1 MNRYLVTGATGV
13 VGAAV
18 VGELLRRDDVEIYV
32 LLRATDIAH
41 AARRVEQ
48 LAAFLRLPE
57 QLAMRVRPLV
67 GDMASPRFGL
77 DARTY
82 ATQAEATTHIVH
94 AAGVVRM
101 NLPLTEARRSAVEGA
116 RNVLALA
123 HAAYR
128 HGTLRKV
135 EFVSTVGVAGRR
147 AEPLPETW
155 LHESRR
161 FHNSYE
167 QSKAEAEDCV
177 EAAVAEGLPVTVHRP
192 SMVVGDSK
200 TGRTRSFQIFYHLVE
215 FITGR
220 RSFGLQPDVTDR
232 YVDVVPVDFVARAVC
247 WSSTTP
253 ATSGRVL
260 NLAAG
265 PSGALSLAHLRTTAR
280 AAFRGHG
287 LRVPPQRVL
296 PAPVLARLARCG
308 AALPVPQRK
317 AFGTLPIFLD
327 YLQTRQVF
335 ENRATL
341 SQLAAG
347 GIVLPS
353 IGSYLDVL
361 LEGYLRERYSG
372 RTGSPAHD

>member
-18 VGELLRRDDVEIYV
+18 VGELLRRDDVEIHV
-32 LLRATDIAH
+32 LLRATDTAH
-41 AARRVEQ
+41 AAQRVGQ
-48 LAAFLRLPE
+48 LTAFLRLPE
-57 QLAMRVRPLV
+57 HLAMRVRPLV

-77 DARTY
+77 DASAY
-82 ATQAEATTHIVH
+82 ATAAEATTHIVH

-101 NLPLTEARRSAVEGA
+101 NLPLPEARRFAVEGA
-116 RNVLALA
+116 KNVLALA
-123 HAAYR
+123 RAANR
-128 HGTLRKV
+128 NGALQKV
-135 EFVSTVGVAGRR
+135 DFVSTVGVGGRR
-147 AEPLPETW
+147 AAPLPETW
-155 LHESRR
+155 LRESRR
-161 FHNSYE
+161 FHNTYE
-167 QSKAEAEDCV
+167 QAKAEAEDCV
-177 EAAVAEGLPVTVHRP
+177 EAAVVEGLPVTVHRP
-192 SMVVGDSK
+192 SMVVGDSQ
-200 TGRTRSFQIFYHLVE
+200 TGRARSFQIFYHLVE

-247 WSSTTP
+247 WASTTP

-265 PSGALSLAHLRTTAR
+265 PSGALPLAHLRTTAR
-280 AAFRGHG
+280 LAFREHG

-296 PAPVLARLARCG
+296 PSPVLARLARYG

-317 AFGTLPIFLD
+317 MFGTLPIFLD

-335 ENRATL
+335 ENQATL
-341 SQLAAG
+341 SRLASG

-353 IGSYLDVL
+353 IDIYLDVL
-361 LEGYLRERYSG
+361 LEAYLRERYAR
-372 RTGSPAHD
+372 RTAPPAHD

>member
-1 MNRYLVTGATGV
+1 
-13 VGAAV
+13 
-18 VGELLRRDDVEIYV
+18 
-32 LLRATDIAH
+32 
-41 AARRVEQ
+41 
-48 LAAFLRLPE
+48 
-57 QLAMRVRPLV
+57 
-67 GDMASPRFGL
+67 
-77 DARTY
+77 
-82 ATQAEATTHIVH
+82 
-94 AAGVVRM
+94 
-101 NLPLTEARRSAVEGA
+101 
-116 RNVLALA
+116 
-123 HAAYR
+123 
-128 HGTLRKV
+128 
-135 EFVSTVGVAGRR
+135 
-147 AEPLPETW
+147 
-155 LHESRR
+155 
-161 FHNSYE
+161 
-167 QSKAEAEDCV
+167 
-177 EAAVAEGLPVTVHRP
+177 
-192 SMVVGDSK
+192 
-200 TGRTRSFQIFYHLVE
+200 
-215 FITGR
+215 
-220 RSFGLQPDVTDR
+220 
-232 YVDVVPVDFVARAVC
+232 
-247 WSSTTP
+247 
-253 ATSGRVL
+253 VL